1 MESRSV
7 PRSPGFSLPLMIA
20 AVAAGVAAG
29 LLFAPRP
36 GSALRATVRDRA
48 TDAGQRLRTYAA
60 STYEWAQQRFNGQI
74 NARTPEVPPHL
85 TATLGEVAGVDDPG
99 ATRWG
104 VTS

>member
-1 MESRSV
+1 M
-7 PRSPGFSLPLMIA
+7 PLMVA

-60 STYEWAQQRFNGQI
+60 STYEWAQQRLNGQTI
-74 NARTPEVPPHL
+74 ADTPEVPVHL
-85 TATLGEVAGVDDPG
+85 TATIGQLAGVDDPG
-99 ATRWG
+99 ATTWG
-104 VTS
+104 VKS